1 LIRMKK
7 RLNGFLGLGVLIASF
22 CVVLASCNK
31 SKDPNAQ
38 LNAELKVIDDYLTT
52 NSFAYSEILY
62 TEVPIGITTVGGGPQ
77 PLKGQMVTLYYTVR
91 LFPSGTLVK
100 NDTLTNATVDDINDI
115 GLASVAF
122 IPGGSTATVFVPSPH
137 AYGSTGDATLGVPPN
152 TSLTYDIT
160 LVDVKRTIDQET
172 QFQTDQDRI
181 QSYVDTVKG
190 PPVIKLQNG
199 VWMQTNVAGTGA
211 TPKLYDYVSFQYKG
225 YVMTTN
231 ALFDSQTLPTVPLLN
246 LIEGLRQGMP
256 NMREG
261 GSATFYIPSLYA
273 YGTAGTSSIPA
284 NAPLIF
290 KITLNGINK

>member
-1 LIRMKK
+1 MKK
-7 RLNGFLGLGVLIASF
+7 RLNGFLGLGVLMASF
-22 CVVLASCNK
+22 CIVLASCSK

-52 NSFAYSEILY
+52 NSFDYTEILY
-62 TEVPIGITTVGGGPQ
+62 SEVPVGIITLGGGPQ
-77 PLKGQMVTLYYTVR
+77 PLKGQTVKLYYTVR

-100 NDTLTNATVDDINDI
+100 NDSLVDVVVDNITDA
-115 GLASVAF
+115 GLASVAI
-122 IPGGSTATVFVPSPH
+122 IPAGSTATVFVPSPH

-152 TSLTYDIT
+152 TSLTYDIY
-160 LVDVKRTIDQET
+160 LADVKRTADQET
-172 QFQTDQDRI
+172 QFQTDQSRI

-190 PPVIKLQNG
+190 PPVVKLQNG
-199 VWMQTNVAGTGA
+199 VWVQTNIDGTGA

-225 YVMTTN
+225 YVLTTN
-231 ALFDSQTLPTVPLLN
+231 SQFDSQTLTTIPLLN

-273 YGTAGTSSIPA
+273 YGTTGTSSIPA

>member
-1 LIRMKK
+1 MKK
-7 RLNGFLGLGVLIASF
+7 RLIGFLGLGVLMAGF
-22 CVVLASCNK
+22 CVILTSCSK

-38 LNAELKVIDDYLTT
+38 LNAELTVIDNYLAA
-52 NSFAYSEILY
+52 NSFSYTEILY
-62 TEVPIGITTVGGGPQ
+62 SEAPVGITRLGGGPQ
-77 PLKGQMVTLYYTVR
+77 PIKGQIVSLYYTVR

-100 NDTLTNATVDDINDI
+100 NDSLINTSVDNLTEV
-115 GLASVAF
+115 GLASVAL

-152 TSLTYDIT
+152 TSLTYDIY
-160 LVDVKRTIDQET
+160 LADVKRTADQET

-199 VWMQTNVAGTGA
+199 VWMQTNVAGTGT
-211 TPKLYDYVSFQYKG
+211 TPKLYDYVSFQYQG
-225 YVMTTN
+225 YVLTTHS
-231 ALFDSQTLPTVPLLN
+231 LFDSQTLTTIPLLN

-261 GSATFYIPSLYA
+261 GTATFFIPSLYA
-273 YGTAGTSSIPA
+273 YGTTGTSSIPA